1 MATKI
6 ELDSN
11 KRNAKNANDGDYVFV
26 VEAVDAKGA
35 TIKNVDNDTVAIEGN
50 AADYIVKAT
59 GAGVIVT
66 KNLDGLTGA
75 ELKAAKQFKLTITLQ
90 KENAKKGVD
99 AGVVKLAF
107 ADGSVDLTRDGKNIV
122 TNGGDIISKKAKD
135 AAALEIVNADETF
148 DNQVPADDN
157 GGQPGQS
164 FTLTTDADTFVG
176 NASNNTFTATT
187 ATLGAGDI
195 LLDQNSNDTDVLALT
210 ATAAVTNGG
219 ATIAGIEK
227 LEVTWD
233 DFSDASI
240 NLNGFGGLQEVTA
253 STSKLGNL
261 GNLTVTNAGAATV
274 TAGAGM
280 TGELTVSG
288 ITTGVVNAGV
298 AREVTATAAGVAAN
312 TETVTVNA
320 GAETT
325 DISIQN
331 NFDAATVVAGAKTN
345 NIDVAAVAT
354 TIDAS
359 AAAKDA
365 TILVNG
371 TAGTADSATVKLGN
385 DAVVDSRL
393 TGTEKLTLDVAAGK
407 VVTIAAGDATAVY
420 EVKGAGDVTIKSA
433 AAQLTGDTV
442 TKANAGALNVELTDP
457 AVAAVNTANIAADSF
472 KLTAGAAAITAKSGQ
487 KFEVAA
493 QNAGATVQ
501 VGVAPDSTTDAL
513 TLKLTSAQYAAVTQG
528 ANDIETLTIEAAAAQ
543 AAGAATNTDLTIDS
557 ITAGADNTVVLKGTN
572 DVAISAVVSAKSI
585 DASALNGNLTV
596 GGTTTPLAAGA
607 INGATGVNTVAF
619 GTVLADTAATF
630 VGQAGND
637 RITLVA
643 TSAVGVGAK
652 AGQATF
658 VLGAGNDSVNVTGV
672 SAGVLS
678 VQAGEGDDTV
688 TLGATPTGTVV
699 LEFGNGNDTLA
710 LGDGVALNAAT
721 SVVITGL
728 EVIDLTGTT
737 ATVAASQVSGQAYT
751 VTGEGYG
758 NSTLTIAGTASA
770 DTIDLSKLVTSDS
783 ATTGALIRVEGGA
796 GNDVITGS
804 AGLDV
809 IVGGAGADTMTGGA
823 GADTFVIGDTESGLT
838 VATADVITDF
848 VVGVDKLS
856 LGAAA
861 TGLNTTI
868 NATAVADF
876 AAAKLAADAAF
887 NGGALEYYVVKDAT
901 NTYVFVDNGAD
912 GTAAEQV
919 IVLNGVLTLT
929 TADIIA

>member
-1 MATKI
+1 M
-6 ELDSN
+6 
-11 KRNAKNANDGDYVFV
+11 
-26 VEAVDAKGA
+26 
-35 TIKNVDNDTVAIEGN
+35 
-50 AADYIVKAT
+50 
-59 GAGVIVT
+59 
-66 KNLDGLTGA
+66 
-75 ELKAAKQFKLTITLQ
+75 
-90 KENAKKGVD
+90 
-99 AGVVKLAF
+99 
-107 ADGSVDLTRDGKNIV
+107 
-122 TNGGDIISKKAKD
+122 
-135 AAALEIVNADETF
+135 
-148 DNQVPADDN
+148 
-157 GGQPGQS
+157 
-164 FTLTTDADTFVG
+164 
-176 NASNNTFTATT
+176 
-187 ATLGAGDI
+187 
-195 LLDQNSNDTDVLALT
+195 
-210 ATAAVTNGG
+210 
-219 ATIAGIEK
+219 
-227 LEVTWD
+227 
-233 DFSDASI
+233 
-240 NLNGFGGLQEVTA
+240 TA

-325 DISIQN
+325 DISIQG

-345 NIDVAAVAT
+345 NIDVTAVAT

-371 TAGTADSATVKLGN
+371 TAGTADSATIKLGN
-385 DAVVDSRL
+385 DAVVDSHL
-393 TGTEKLTLDVAAGK
+393 DGTEKLTLDVAAGK
-407 VVTIAAGDATAVY
+407 VVTIAAGDTTDVY

-442 TKANAGALNVELTDP
+442 TKANAGALNVELTDA
-457 AVAAVNTANIAADSF
+457 AVAGPVNTANIAADSF

-501 VGVAPDSTTDAL
+501 VGVATDSTTDAL

-572 DVAISAVVSAKSI
+572 DVAIATVVTAKSI

-596 GGTTTPLAAGA
+596 GGTTQLAAGA

-643 TSAVGVGAK
+643 TSAAGGGAK

-710 LGDGVALNAAT
+710 LGNGVALNVAT

-728 EVIDLTGTT
+728 EVIDLTGAA

-783 ATTGALIRVEGGA
+783 ATTGALIRVDGGA